1 MPLTADRATP
11 RRDGVQYEDAPAAGQ
26 VIYRGA
32 LVCLNAAGALVVG
45 SASTTLKARGVAE
58 TSTLDPDYRGTIRSR
73 RGLYRFK
80 NSASG
85 DLIAV
90 ADVGNNCFIVDDE
103 TVAKTN
109 GSSTRSIAGVIRAV
123 DAAGV
128 WVEI

>member
-11 RRDGVQYEDAPAAGQ
+11 RREGAQYEDAPAAGQ

-45 SASTTLKARGVAE
+45 SVSTTLRARGVAE
-58 TSTLDPDYRGTIRSR
+58 TSTLDADYRGTIRSR
-73 RGLYRFK
+73 RGVYLFR
-80 NSASG
+80 NSAAA
-85 DLIAV
+85 DLIVA

-103 TVAKTN
+103 QVAKTN
-109 GSSTRSIAGVIRAV
+109 GTSTRSVAGVVRAV
-123 DAAGV
+123 DASGV